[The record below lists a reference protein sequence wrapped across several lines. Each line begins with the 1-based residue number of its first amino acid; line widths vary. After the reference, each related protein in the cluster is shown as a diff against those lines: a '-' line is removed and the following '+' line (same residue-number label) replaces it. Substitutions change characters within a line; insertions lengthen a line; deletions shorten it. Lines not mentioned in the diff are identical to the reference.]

1 MEEDMTLAD
10 PASEDPAA
18 GESAPPEKMPGEL
31 PPVPELPAEPS
42 ESRFRRG
49 LRRSIRWG
57 AGLLLLFALGMMTAT
72 LAFYMPKAREVNR
85 VEALRMQADERIAAL
100 EAELESM
107 DAELEAFKQNQ
118 ETQQE
123 ALDAANLHIFILSAL
138 ADVAQ
143 ARLAL
148 ALDNPE
154 EARLALTNTAGTI
167 ESLTAL
173 VESDQTEAL
182 QAMQQRLDLA
192 VSGLDGDPE
201 AALSDLEVLANNLVK
216 LENTYFV
223 VP

>member
-10 PASEDPAA
+10 PASEEPAA
-18 GESAPPEKMPGEL
+18 GESAPPERMPGEL
-31 PPVPELPAEPS
+31 PPAPDLPAEPS

-57 AGLLLLFALGMMTAT
+57 ASLLLIFALGMMTAT
-72 LAFYMPKAREVNR
+72 LVFYMPKAREVNR

-100 EAELESM
+100 EAELESL

-201 AALSDLEVLANNLVK
+201 AALSDLDVLANNLVK